1 VAGAIWLQFGLHKER
16 QMFFFVGLAVVFGC
30 VFGGFIMAGGK
41 MAPIIKAAPIE
52 GFIIVGSAIGAQLIG
67 NSLLIF
73 KGAFGGM
80 ARCIAGPKWKPQ
92 DYLDLILLV
101 GKLLN
106 VMKKEGAVALEAHV
120 EGPDSSAI
128 FGEYPKL
135 AKDHSIVHMICDTL
149 RLVVIAQGNL
159 DADAVDDVMKNAIK
173 THHHDEMK
181 FQGTLASIAGALP
194 ALGIVACVLGVVKTM
209 GAIDQPPPV
218 LGGLIGGA
226 LVGTFLGVFVAYGV
240 FDPLANRL
248 GQIIDE
254 EGQIYKV
261 INEMIVQTLRGHP
274 VPLVIEA
281 ARSVISH
288 HNQPGFAEVFDG
300 LRGK

>member
-1 VAGAIWLQFGLHKER
+1 
-16 QMFFFVGLAVVFGC
+16 MFFFVGLGVVFGC
-30 VFGGFIMAGGK
+30 VFGGYIMAGGK

-67 NSLLIF
+67 NSIGIF
-73 KGAFGGM
+73 KGALGGM
-80 ARCIAGPKWKPQ
+80 GKCIKGPKWVKQ

-101 GKLLN
+101 GKLLA

-120 EGPDSSAI
+120 ENPDSSAI

-135 AKDHSIVHMICDTL
+135 AHDHSIVHMICDTL

-159 DADAVDDVMKNAIK
+159 DANAVEDVLNNAIK
-173 THHHDEMK
+173 THHHDELK
-181 FQGTLASIAGALP
+181 TQGTLSSIAGALP
-194 ALGIVACVLGVVKTM
+194 ALGIVACVVGVVKTM

-218 LGGLIGGA
+218 LGALIGSA

-240 FDPLANRL
+240 FDPMANRL

-254 EGQIYKV
+254 EGQVYKV
-261 INEMIVQTLRGHP
+261 IMHMIVGTLQGHP
-274 VPLVIEA
+274 IPLVIEA
-281 ARSVISH
+281 ARAVISH
-288 HNQPGFAEVFDG
+288 HNQPSFAEVFDG

>member
-1 VAGAIWLQFGLHKER
+1 
-16 QMFFFVGLAVVFGC
+16 MFFFVGLAVVFGC

-41 MAPIIKAAPIE
+41 MAPIIKSAPIE

-67 NSLLIF
+67 NSMSIF
-73 KGAFGGM
+73 KGGFAGIG
-80 ARCIAGPKWKPQ
+80 RVIAGPKWKPQ

-120 EGPDSSAI
+120 EGPESSAI

-173 THHHDEMK
+173 QHHHDELK
-181 FQGTLASIAGALP
+181 FREMLGNISGSLP

-240 FDPLANRL
+240 FEPLGARL

-254 EGQIYKV
+254 EGQVYKV

-288 HNQPGFAEVFDG
+288 ENQPGFAEVFDG

>member
-1 VAGAIWLQFGLHKER
+1 
-16 QMFFFVGLAVVFGC
+16 MFFFVGLGVVFGC
-30 VFGGFIMAGGK
+30 VFGGYIMAGGK

-52 GFIIVGSAIGAQLIG
+52 GFIIVGSAIGAALIG
-67 NSLLIF
+67 NSLGIF
-73 KGAFGGM
+73 KGAVGGIVK
-80 ARCIAGPKWKPQ
+80 CIKGPTYGPQ

-135 AKDHSIVHMICDTL
+135 AADHGIVHMICDTL

-173 THHHDEMK
+173 THHHDELK
-181 FQGTLASIAGALP
+181 YQGTLASIAGALP

-218 LGGLIGGA
+218 LGALIGSA

-254 EGQIYKV
+254 DGQVYKV
-261 INEMIVQTLRGHP
+261 INEMIVNTLRGHP

-281 ARSVISH
+281 ARGVISH

>member
-1 VAGAIWLQFGLHKER
+1 
-16 QMFFFVGLAVVFGC
+16 MFFFVGLGVVFGC
-30 VFGGFIMAGGK
+30 VFGGYIMAGGK

-67 NSLLIF
+67 NSIGIF
-73 KGAFGGM
+73 KGALGGM
-80 ARCIAGPKWKPQ
+80 GKCIKGPKWVKQ

-101 GKLLN
+101 GKLLA

-120 EGPDSSAI
+120 ENPDSSAI

-135 AKDHSIVHMICDTL
+135 AHDHSIVHMICDTL

-159 DADAVDDVMKNAIK
+159 DANAVEDVLNNAIK
-173 THHHDEMK
+173 THHHDELK
-181 FQGTLASIAGALP
+181 TQGTLSSIAGALP

-218 LGGLIGGA
+218 LGALIGSA

-240 FDPLANRL
+240 FDPMANRL

-254 EGQIYKV
+254 EGQVYKV
-261 INEMIVQTLRGHP
+261 IMHMIVGTLQGHP
-274 VPLVIEA
+274 IPLVIEA
-281 ARSVISH
+281 ARAVISH
-288 HNQPGFAEVFDG
+288 HNQPSFAEVFDG
-300 LRGK
+300 VRGK